1 MQRHGL
7 IASLERTC
15 RKLAVDT
22 YLEEHIYHIWK
33 SALDDWK
40 RITIADVQG
49 KGLMA
54 AQNTRASKNIQVIW
68 KETLKHSL
76 LGK

>member
-33 SALDDWK
+33 SALDD
-40 RITIADVQG
+40 
-49 KGLMA
+49 
-54 AQNTRASKNIQVIW
+54 
-68 KETLKHSL
+68 
-76 LGK
+76 